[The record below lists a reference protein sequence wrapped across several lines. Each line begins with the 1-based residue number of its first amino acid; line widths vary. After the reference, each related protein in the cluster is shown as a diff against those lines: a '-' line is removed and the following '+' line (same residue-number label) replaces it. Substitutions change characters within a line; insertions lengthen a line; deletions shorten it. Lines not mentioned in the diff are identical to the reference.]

1 LEILSCSLTK
11 NCPGQLE
18 IRITGFRITEGPL
31 LARKNYEKTARVVV
45 GSNMV

>member
-1 LEILSCSLTK
+1 MGCSLAQ
-11 NCPGQLE
+11 NYPGQLG

-31 LARKNYEKTARVVV
+31 LARKNYLKTVRVVV